1 MGSEKP
7 LLEDGYFAFVKED
20 CPTCTLIEPVLAQ
33 IAALG
38 LLKAAYSQDNP
49 NFPALEIT
57 KSDMDLEVSFKYEI
71 DTVPTLIKVS
81 NGEETERIVGWLKS
95 EWEAF
100 CGIDEL
106 DTTGISEFSPG
117 CGSRSVDP
125 DLEPLLR
132 EKFGSGLRSR
142 LVEFASREDEFE
154 AMYELGWSDGLPVVP
169 PTEDRVIEM
178 LDGTSRSKDEIIAIV
193 PPNLDLSLIHI

>member
-81 NGEETERIVGWLKS
+81 NGDETERIVGWLKS

-106 DTTGISEFSPG
+106 
-117 CGSRSVDP
+117 R
-125 DLEPLLR
+125 
-132 EKFGSGLRSR
+132 
-142 LVEFASREDEFE
+142 
-154 AMYELGWSDGLPVVP
+154 VP
-169 PTEDRVIEM
+169 
-178 LDGTSRSKDEIIAIV
+178 
-193 PPNLDLSLIHI
+193 